1 MAINGTNS
9 AAAASAAGAA
19 SLTEGLGGKAS
30 LDRDAFLKL
39 LVAQLK
45 HQDPLK
51 PQDNSAFVAEL
62 AQFSSL
68 EQTMGINDRLDML
81 SLQSQ
86 GLQNSQVVG
95 LVGKNATVRGS
106 LVTSDGTGVG
116 IPVSFSLAG
125 ASDDTTVT
133 IRDSAGRVVR
143 ELELGERGEG
153 ISRITWDGR
162 DDAGNIQPAGT
173 YSVAVTATNG
183 DAPVVVSQET
193 SGNVSAVSFDKGYPV
208 LHLSTGV
215 SVPVADL
222 LRVDSPPPNTTNP

>member
-1 MAINGTNS
+1 MVDSVSSSTTTSGGFAE
-9 AAAASAAGAA
+9 ALGANK
-19 SLTEGLGGKAS
+19 SLG
-30 LDRDAFLKL
+30 RDAFLKL

-51 PQDNSAFVAEL
+51 PQDDSAFVAEL

-68 EQTMGINDRLDML
+68 EQTMGINDRLDLL
-81 SLQSQ
+81 SVQSQ

-95 LVGKNATVRGS
+95 LVGKQATVRGS

-116 IPVSFSLAG
+116 VPVAFSLDG
-125 ASDDTTVT
+125 ATDKTTVT
-133 IRDSAGRVVR
+133 IRDQNGNSVR
-143 ELELGERGEG
+143 TFDLGERNAGV
-153 ISRITWDGR
+153 SQVTWDGR

-173 YSVAVTATNG
+173 YSVAIQATSASG
-183 DAPVVVSQET
+183 APVAVSQET
-193 SGNVSAVSFDKGYPV
+193 KGMVQAVSFDKGYPV

-222 LRVDSPPPNTTNP
+222 LRVDSPPNTSKP